1 MYKVAIM
8 VIPQKPLAELYR
20 LSDIFNGYGNWHRAE
35 KNTSIPARDGF
46 ICIIRGGL
54 FSLLRKSDRLL
65 IEKCSAPAILG
76 IARNFN
82 KKNYFRIQADA
93 ECHYQL
99 IPFDKFMSEV
109 ENHQCHQQ
117 LYKVLSWNIDF
128 LCHREELLLGHN
140 SYLMIKGNLITLAAM
155 DEFMRNKIN
164 VADYIVKRTNLS
176 RSMVMKTLSQ
186 LRHVNCIEISKGKL
200 ATLNTLPETL

>member
-1 MYKVAIM
+1 M

-155 DEFMRNKIN
+155 DDFMRNKIN

-186 LRHVNCIEISKGKL
+186 LRHDNCIEISKGKL

>member
-1 MYKVAIM
+1 M

-186 LRHVNCIEISKGKL
+186 LRHDNCIEISKGKL